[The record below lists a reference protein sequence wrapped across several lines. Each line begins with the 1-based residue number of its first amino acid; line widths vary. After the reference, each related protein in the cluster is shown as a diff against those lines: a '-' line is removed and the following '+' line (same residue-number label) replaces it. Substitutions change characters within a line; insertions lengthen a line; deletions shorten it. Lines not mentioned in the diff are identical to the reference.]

1 MLRRQYEDRRQERI
15 LKSQVRILALICLFF
30 SGQYSLIAFLPS
42 ICVQGSNLYVKNID
56 DGMDDDELRR
66 VYSHYGTVTSAK
78 IMRDEKGF
86 SRGFGFVCFTTP
98 EEANKA
104 LAYLS
109 GNVFIFFYDL
119 TKLWSIYQVIFSFFY
134 DLTNL

>member
-15 LKSQVRILALICLFF
+15 LKSQVRILVLICLFF

-42 ICVQGSNLYVKNID
+42 ISVQGSNLYVKNIND
-56 DGMDDDELRR
+56 EIDDDELRR
-66 VYSHYGTVTSAK
+66 VFSNYGTITSAK

-86 SRGFGFVCFTTP
+86 SRGFGFVCFTNP

-109 GNVFIFFYDL
+109 GNIFIFL
-119 TKLWSIYQVIFSFFY
+119 
-134 DLTNL
+134 

>member
-1 MLRRQYEDRRQERI
+1 MSNIIGNKFIYVGRAQKKAEREQMLRRQYEDRRQERI

-66 VYSHYGTVTSAK
+66 VFSHYGTVTSAK

-86 SRGFGFVCFTTP
+86 SRGFGFVCFMTP

-104 LAYLS
+104 LACLS
-109 GNVFIFFYDL
+109 GNIFIFL
-119 TKLWSIYQVIFSFFY
+119 
-134 DLTNL
+134 